1 MKKIF
6 INYGQRI
13 NLAILSV
20 IKDILKDLS
29 ESKISTNHCFYIT
42 FKTNHPKV
50 KISKKLAKEY
60 PNEITI
66 VLQNQYWDL
75 EVKKNEFSVVLAF
88 NKQRENLCIPF
99 DSIIKFYDPFVKFSI
114 QLELRRDKK
123 KKIDQKQNL
132 KNSPKKNT
140 AKKSKKII
148 TLDDFRKRK

>member
-6 INYGQRI
+6 IDYGQRI

-50 KISKKLAKEY
+50 KISKKLSKDY
-60 PNEITI
+60 PNEMTI

-88 NKQRENLCIPF
+88 NKQRRIYVFHLIP
-99 DSIIKFYDPFVKFSI
+99 
-114 QLELRRDKK
+114 
-123 KKIDQKQNL
+123 
-132 KNSPKKNT
+132 
-140 AKKSKKII
+140 
-148 TLDDFRKRK
+148 